1 MHSLNFLLYG
11 TTSPSITPVFTDR
24 EVVPLAEIERRYI
37 LKMLKAANWKIKGIG
52 GAAALLGLNPG
63 TLYGKMRKLGI
74 KRPDKEHI

>member
-37 LKMLKAANWKIKGIG
+37 LKMLKVANWKIKGIG

-74 KRPDKEHI
+74 KRP